1 MINGD
6 KQLRHIIEVQN
17 LSKTFANGVSAAR
30 EISFHVQ
37 EGEIFGFLGPNGAGK
52 STTIMMLTT
61 LLAPSSGRANIA
73 GFDVR
78 TQANQVRPNI
88 GYISQDLAVDDNLTG
103 RQNLMLQAGFYHLPK
118 KKTVARIEVLLDL
131 VDLASRADDAVET
144 YSGGMRK
151 RLDIVSGLIHQPRVL
166 FLDEPTLGLD
176 IQTRRQIWEYIDY
189 LRTEKKMTLFL
200 TTHYMEEAD
209 FLCDRVAIIDNGTIK
224 AMGSPGHLKSQVG
237 TEMVRMRFDESD
249 RDSLSDA
256 LRRIGEL
263 DVVERIEKRN
273 GQYTAV
279 VKSSDA
285 AIPCICRSSLSTGVK
300 ISFMAAEKTSLAD
313 VYMAFTGKALRNETG
328 GGADAH
334 RTRRAL
340 QRMRA

>member
-1 MINGD
+1 M
-6 KQLRHIIEVQN
+6 RHIIEVQN
-17 LSKTFANGVSAAR
+17 LSKTFANGVSAVR
-30 EISFHVQ
+30 EASFHVQ

-61 LLAPSSGRANIA
+61 LLAPSSGRAKIA

-88 GYISQDLAVDDNLTG
+88 GYISQDLAVDDHLTG

-118 KKTVARIEVLLDL
+118 KKAVKRIEVLLDL

-224 AMGSPGHLKSQVG
+224 AMGSPGHLKNQIG

-249 RDSLSDA
+249 GDGLSDA

-263 DVVERIEKRN
+263 DVVERIEKRG
-273 GQYTAV
+273 GQFTAV
-279 VKSSDA
+279 VKSSDE

-313 VYMAFTGKALRNETG
+313 VYMAFTGKALRDESG

-340 QRMRA
+340 QRMRS

>member
-1 MINGD
+1 MRD
-6 KQLRHIIEVQN
+6 EKLRQIIEVQN
-17 LSKTFANGVSAAR
+17 LSKTFANRVSAVKDVT
-30 EISFHVQ
+30 FHVK

-61 LLAPSSGRANIA
+61 LLAPTAGRAEIA
-73 GFDVR
+73 GFDVC
-78 TQANQVRPNI
+78 TQASKVRPNI

-103 RQNLMLQAGFYHLPK
+103 RQNLWLQAGFHHLPK
-118 KKTVARIEVLLDL
+118 KKAAERIKDLLDL
-131 VDLASRADDAVET
+131 VNLTARADDAVET

-151 RLDIVSGLIHQPRVL
+151 RLDIASGLIHQPRVL

-176 IQTRRQIWEYIDY
+176 IQTRRQIWKYINY
-189 LRTEKKMTLFL
+189 LRTKKKMTLFL

-209 FLCDRVAIIDNGTIK
+209 FLCDRVAIIDNGTIR
-224 AMGSPGHLKSQVG
+224 AMGCPDDLKNQIG
-237 TEMVRMRFDESD
+237 AEMVRMRFDESD
-249 RDSLSDA
+249 GEGLAGA

-263 DVVERIEKRN
+263 EVVDRIEKQD
-273 GQYTAV
+273 GQYTAI
-279 VKSSDA
+279 VKSSAA
-285 AIPCICRSSLSTGVK
+285 AIPCICRSSLATGVK

-313 VYMAFTGKALRNETG
+313 VYMAFTGKALRNEIG

-334 RTRRAL
+334 RARRAL

>member
-1 MINGD
+1 MR
-6 KQLRHIIEVQN
+6 QIIEVQK
-17 LSKTFANGVSAAR
+17 LSKTFANRVCAVKDV
-30 EISFHVQ
+30 SFHVE

-61 LLAPSSGRANIA
+61 LLAPTAGRAEIA

-78 TQANQVRPNI
+78 TQAGKVRPNI
-88 GYISQDLAVDDNLTG
+88 GYISQDLAVDDHLTG
-103 RQNLMLQAGFYHLPK
+103 RQNLWLQAGFHHMPK
-118 KKTVARIEVLLDL
+118 KKATERIKDLLDL
-131 VDLASRADDAVET
+131 VDLTARADDAVET

-151 RLDIVSGLIHQPRVL
+151 RLDIASGLIHQPRVL

-176 IQTRRQIWEYIDY
+176 IQTRRQIWAYITY
-189 LRTEKKMTLFL
+189 LRTKKKMTLFL

-224 AMGSPGHLKSQVG
+224 AVGCPDDLKNQIG
-237 TEMVRMRFDESD
+237 NEMVRMRFDESD
-249 RDSLSDA
+249 GDGLADA

-263 DVVERIEKRN
+263 EGVDRIEKSN

-279 VKSSDA
+279 VKSSAA
-285 AIPCICRSSLSTGVK
+285 AIPSICRSSLSSGVR

-328 GGADAH
+328 GTTDAL
-334 RTRRAL
+334 RARRAL
-340 QRMRA
+340 ARMRA

>member
-1 MINGD
+1 M
-6 KQLRHIIEVQN
+6 RHIIEVQN
-17 LSKTFANGVSAAR
+17 LSKTFANGVSAVR
-30 EISFHVQ
+30 EASFHVQ

-61 LLAPSSGRANIA
+61 LLAPSSGRAKIA

-88 GYISQDLAVDDNLTG
+88 GYISQDLAVDDHLTG

-118 KKTVARIEVLLDL
+118 KKAAARIEVLLDL

-176 IQTRRQIWEYIDY
+176 IQTRSQIWEYIDY

-224 AMGSPGHLKSQVG
+224 AMGSPGHLKNQIG

-249 RDSLSDA
+249 GDGLSDA

-263 DVVERIEKRN
+263 DVVERIEKRG
-273 GQYTAV
+273 GQFTAV

-313 VYMAFTGKALRNETG
+313 VYMAFTGKALRDESG

-340 QRMRA
+340 QRMRS